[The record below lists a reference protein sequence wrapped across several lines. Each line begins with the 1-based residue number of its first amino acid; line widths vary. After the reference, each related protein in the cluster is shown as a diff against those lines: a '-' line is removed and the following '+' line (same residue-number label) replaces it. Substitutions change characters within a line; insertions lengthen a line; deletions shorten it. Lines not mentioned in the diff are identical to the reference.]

1 MLLYKMVKEHVYQTV
16 KLPELYAKHVT
27 YLYIREDRT
36 NAFLQL
42 FTRHIGIQWDF
53 MFICIQTYTK
63 QINIHIKISI
73 YIYKD
78 IMYTHH
84 CTLKHTNIS

>member
-1 MLLYKMVKEHVYQTV
+1 
-16 KLPELYAKHVT
+16 
-27 YLYIREDRT
+27 
-36 NAFLQL
+36 L
-42 FTRHIGIQWDF
+42 FTRHIGIQWDVV
-53 MFICIQTYTK
+53 FICIQTYTK

-84 CTLKHTNIS
+84 CTLKHTDKSKDDIDKA